1 MSKRTIQTLKLILT
15 ILAIAL
21 VLVPIMI
28 VGITDR
34 GFGELASHILISL
47 SILCA
52 IGAIML
58 GADRKDKNKFFV
70 KAIISIALLIV
81 LVSIWL

>member
-28 VGITDR
+28 VGITDQ

-52 IGAIML
+52 IAAIML
-58 GADRKDKNKFFV
+58 GANKKNKDKLFV
-70 KAIISIALLIV
+70 QSIVSIALLMV
-81 LVSIWL
+81 LVSIWI

>member
-21 VLVPIMI
+21 VLVPLMI
-28 VGITDR
+28 VSITDR

-58 GADRKDKNKFFV
+58 GANKKNKDKLFV
-70 KAIISIALLIV
+70 QSIVSIALLMV
-81 LVSIWL
+81 LVSIWI

>member
-47 SILCA
+47 SILCV

-58 GADRKDKNKFFV
+58 GANKKNKDKLFV
-70 KAIISIALLIV
+70 QSIVSIALLMV
-81 LVSIWL
+81 LVSIWI